1 MRKVFNRRV
10 RREKDGLNLAADINA
25 VVSVNEGERGKNAVS
40 SKTHTRVV
48 QRSKRSGSPRTTKEE
63 R

>member
-10 RREKDGLNLAADINA
+10 RREEDGLNLAADINA
-25 VVSVNEGERGKNAVS
+25 VVAVTEGERGKNAVS
-40 SKTHTRVV
+40 SKTRTRVV
-48 QRSKRSGSPRTTKEE
+48 QRSKRSGSPRTNKEE